1 MGTKVVNGV
10 HGYADA
16 KDELLRRL
24 RRIEGQVRGVQ
35 KMIEEDRY
43 CVDILTQLAAIRA
56 AANKVALTI
65 LEAHT
70 RGCVSRAI
78 QSNGGDEAI
87 TELMEAVEFF
97 TK

>member
-1 MGTKVVNGV
+1 MKRL
-10 HGYADA
+10 HGYGEVKED
-16 KDELLRRL
+16 LIQRL

-56 AANKVALTI
+56 AAHKVALTI

-70 RGCVSRAI
+70 RGCVARAI
-78 QSNGGDEAI
+78 QSSGGEEAI
-87 TELMEAVEFF
+87 TELMEAIEFF

>member
-1 MGTKVVNGV
+1 MVNRL
-10 HGYADA
+10 HGYADV
-16 KDELLRRL
+16 KDELIQRL

-35 KMIEEDRY
+35 KMIEDDRY

-56 AANKVALTI
+56 AANKVALTV

-70 RGCVSRAI
+70 RGCVTRAI
-78 QSNGGDEAI
+78 QSNGGEEAI
-87 TELMEAVEFF
+87 TELIEAVEFF